1 MPAPAQPLAKTGPCP
16 YGHQDHGDML
26 EKDILISETESIK
39 EALKKLSRT
48 GKKVLLVVDGENSLM
63 GTITDGDIR
72 RGLLKDKNLEDDIRD
87 VFNKRPFYLKKEDYS
102 LEKAKEIMLKE
113 VIELL
118 PIVEDGQRVTE
129 YLTWDEAFSGVK
141 APAAVTK
148 KLNIPVVIMAGGKG
162 TRLDPFTTILPKPLI
177 PVGDKPI
184 VEIIIDEFRQQGVE
198 DFYLILNHKSE
209 MVESYFSGITKDY
222 KLKLIK
228 EDRFLGTA
236 GGLKLLPDKI
246 AETFIV
252 SNCDV
257 IVRANLA
264 ELINVHRE
272 KQAEMTILTSTQHYK
287 IPYGVIAF
295 KEQGEVVSITEKP
308 EYTFFI
314 NTGMYVLNR
323 TALEFIRIEQRPDEP
338 PDPTLTT
345 ICNMDT
351 LVSSL
356 LSHKKKVIMYP
367 VNENNYI
374 DVGQWEEYKKAV
386 EKLQFFK

>member
-1 MPAPAQPLAKTGPCP
+1 MTVTPPWR
-16 YGHQDHGDML
+16 GDCHLWGINML
-26 EKDILISETESIK
+26 ERDILISETESIK

-48 GKKVLLVVDGENSLM
+48 GKKVLLVVDGENSLK

-72 RGLLKDKNLEDDIRD
+72 RGLLKDKNLEDNIRD

-129 YLTWDEAFSGVK
+129 YLTWDEAFAGAK
-141 APAAVTK
+141 PTAAK
-148 KLNIPVVIMAGGKG
+148 IDNIPVVIMAGGKG
-162 TRLDPFTTILPKPLI
+162 SRLEPFTKILPKPLI
-177 PVGDKPI
+177 PIGEKAI
-184 VEIIIDEFRQQGVE
+184 VEIIIDEFRQQGIK
-198 DFYLILNHKSE
+198 DFYLILNQKSK
-209 MVESYFSGITKDY
+209 MVESYFNGITKDY

-236 GGLKLLPDKI
+236 GGLKLLKDKRYKI

-272 KQAEMTILTSTQHYK
+272 KQAEMTILTSIQHYK

-308 EYTFFI
+308 EYTFSI

-323 TALEFIRIEQRPDEP
+323 TALEFIRIENQSD
-338 PDPTLTT
+338 DPTETL
-345 ICNMDT
+345 ICNMPT

-374 DVGQWEEYKKAV
+374 DIGQWEEYKKAV